1 MRKIIYKIQFFDY
14 WHVGS
19 GLAGSTYADSI
30 VHKTEDD
37 LPMIPGRTVKGL
49 LRDAAKTIHELDNS
63 LITNQFII
71 DVFGEAD
78 TQTTYALYKTKCFFS
93 NATLSKNLAERI
105 MDNKQQHVLY
115 QVLSSTQIDADG
127 QAKEGSLRQL
137 EVTIPVILYGM
148 IDDFPNNHSYKT
160 QMIHC
165 LNWVKQL
172 GLNRNRGLGRCQF
185 SIVE

>member
-1 MRKIIYKIQFFDY
+1 MMSKIIYKIQFFDY
-14 WHVGS
+14 WHAGS

-30 VHKTEDD
+30 VHKTDDD

-49 LRDAAKTIHELDNS
+49 LRDAAKTINGFDNS
-63 LITNQFII
+63 LITNQFIV
-71 DVFGEAD
+71 DVFGKED
-78 TQTTYALYKTKCFFS
+78 MPTTCFFS
-93 NATLSKNLAERI
+93 NATLSQKLAEKIIQENR
-105 MDNKQQHVLY
+105 QYALY

-137 EVTIPVILYGM
+137 EVTIPIILYGM
-148 IDDFPNNHSYKT
+148 IDDFPNNHSYRA
-160 QMIHC
+160 QIIHC

-185 SIVE
+185 SII

>member
-1 MRKIIYKIQFFDY
+1 MMSKIIYKIQFFDY
-14 WHVGS
+14 WHAGS

-30 VHKTEDD
+30 VHKTDDD

-49 LRDAAKTIHELDNS
+49 LRDAAKTIHGFDNS
-63 LITNQFII
+63 LITNQFIV
-71 DVFGEAD
+71 DVFGEVNLP
-78 TQTTYALYKTKCFFS
+78 TTCFFS
-93 NATLSKNLAERI
+93 NATLSQKLAEKIIQENR
-105 MDNKQQHVLY
+105 QYALY

-137 EVTIPVILYGM
+137 EVTIPIILYGM
-148 IDDFPNNHSYKT
+148 IDDFPNNHSYRA
-160 QMIHC
+160 QIIHC

>member
-1 MRKIIYKIQFFDY
+1 MMSKIIYKIQFFDY
-14 WHVGS
+14 WHAGS

-30 VHKTEDD
+30 VHKTEDE

-49 LRDAAKTIHELDNS
+49 LRDAAKILHELDNS
-63 LITNQFII
+63 LITKAFIV
-71 DVFGEAD
+71 DVFGEKD
-78 TQTTYALYKTKCFFS
+78 TPTICFFS
-93 NATLSKNLAERI
+93 NATLSQKLAEKI
-105 MDNKQQHVLY
+105 VQENQQDALYEVLA
-115 QVLSSTQIDADG
+115 STQIDADG

-137 EVTIPVILYGM
+137 EVTIPIILYGM
-148 IDDFPNNHSYKT
+148 IDDFPNNHLYKA

>member
-1 MRKIIYKIQFFDY
+1 MMSKIIYKIQFFDY
-14 WHVGS
+14 WHAGS

-30 VHKTEDD
+30 VHKTDDD

-49 LRDAAKTIHELDNS
+49 LRDAAKTINGFDNS
-63 LITNQFII
+63 LITNQFIV
-71 DVFGEAD
+71 DVFGEVNLP
-78 TQTTYALYKTKCFFS
+78 TTCFFS
-93 NATLSKNLAERI
+93 NATLSQKLAEKIIQENRQ
-105 MDNKQQHVLY
+105 DALY

-137 EVTIPVILYGM
+137 EVTIPIILYGM
-148 IDDFPNNHSYKT
+148 IDDLPNNHSYRA
-160 QMIHC
+160 QIIHC